1 MGKTALKYL
10 LGMAGWAYFTA
21 VQAVSLSEAELTSYL
36 NQPLNARVMLG
47 GISPAELAS
56 LQVSFVQVAAGAGG
70 AYISLTSELVDDAT
84 GQYIHI
90 SSKQIIRE
98 PVVTFIL
105 ELAWTGGRMQREY
118 SLLLDP
124 KN

>member
-1 MGKTALKYL
+1 MRKTALKYL
-10 LGMAGWAYFTA
+10 LCMAGWAYFTA
-21 VQAVSLSEAELTSYL
+21 VQALSLSEAELTSYL

-56 LQVSFVQVAAGAGG
+56 LQVGFVQAGG

-84 GQYIHI
+84 GKYIRI